1 MARKKQGYSARLD
14 ESMGGRSGRKSQSE
28 KSRRDESTGMESSTG
43 RRKYAAV
50 GTMDKSGRVK
60 KRGGGTAGGRTA
72 ADSAQAAQAGST
84 SRGKGLAKWGAA
96 LTRGGRRRGMQ
107 EGGTVGGRTA
117 ADSARAVQAGKASMP
132 KLKRKWDAALTN
144 AGKSIAGYRTGVRNQ
159 RGMQE
164 GGLAGGSLSD
174 LGFGGGAPDIQ
185 PDLSGVAEAIGRMP
199 SEVDMAY
206 EVPMYGE
213 YGDPSMTGG
222 RTEGYIPR
230 HPGNALG
237 SQNAP
242 LGGRKLMQEPRGMRH
257 GGMATMPSS
266 NTTVRGPH
274 GSTATSKN
282 TNQHK
287 LNAMGKLKGQ

>member
-1 MARKKQGYSARLD
+1 MARKK
-14 ESMGGRSGRKSQSE
+14 
-28 KSRRDESTGMESSTG
+28 
-43 RRKYAAV
+43 
-50 GTMDKSGRVK
+50 MDKSVRVNKRRGGTASGRTAADRPSMAGTGHSAARYGVRRQAAAARRPHVDPGPPMAQWK
-60 KRGGGTAGGRTA
+60 GKRGGTAGGRTA
-72 ADSAQAAQAGST
+72 ADSAKAAQAGST

-96 LTRGGRRRGMQ
+96 LTRGGRR
-107 EGGTVGGRTA
+107 
-117 ADSARAVQAGKASMP
+117 
-132 KLKRKWDAALTN
+132 
-144 AGKSIAGYRTGVRNQ
+144 

-257 GGMATMPSS
+257 GGMATMPSR

-274 GSTATSKN
+274 GGTATSKN

>member
-1 MARKKQGYSARLD
+1 MARKKQGYSASLD

-96 LTRGGRRRGMQ
+96 LTRGGRR
-107 EGGTVGGRTA
+107 
-117 ADSARAVQAGKASMP
+117 
-132 KLKRKWDAALTN
+132 
-144 AGKSIAGYRTGVRNQ
+144 

-257 GGMATMPSS
+257 GGMATMPSR

-274 GSTATSKN
+274 GGTATSKN

>member
-60 KRGGGTAGGRTA
+60 NRGGGTAGGRTA
-72 ADSAQAAQAGST
+72 ADSA
-84 SRGKGLAKWGAA
+84 
-96 LTRGGRRRGMQ
+96 GRRNRGSM
-107 EGGTVGGRTA
+107 TTSSRNPFTA
-117 ADSARAVQAGKASMP
+117 AKHEPLRQWRP
-132 KLKRKWDAALTN
+132 
-144 AGKSIAGYRTGVRNQ
+144 
-159 RGMQE
+159 GMQE

-257 GGMATMPSS
+257 GGMATMPSR

-274 GSTATSKN
+274 GGTATSKN